1 MNIFLDII
9 GIKSIKDLEKM
20 CKVLDQY
27 GFIWSGMGK
36 KITVDSTKEYLEYSP
51 KVSFQLWDDNTMTYS
66 TNEEYDSSEPTPFTF
81 NIKKEHISKMHSI
94 LQSQGYKSKVPVNMK
109 TRMRVT
115 PKERELV
122 ELYRA
127 FNHDL
132 DKQEDLIKEKDM
144 LVAKIENIQF
154 DLKGKSDAIKELIEG
169 EY

>member
-9 GIKSIKDLEKM
+9 NVKTTEDLIKMS
-20 CKVLDQY
+20 KVLDDY
-27 GFIWSGMGK
+27 GFIWSGSGG
-36 KITVDSTKEYLEYSP
+36 KITLNNTVEHLKYGDL
-51 KVSFQLWDDNTMTYS
+51 SFQLWDDHTMTYS
-66 TNEEYDSSEPTPFTF
+66 NHSEDDSDEEVPYVFD
-81 NIKKEHISKMHSI
+81 IKNDHISKLHSM
-94 LQSQGYKSKVPVNMK
+94 LKTQGYKSKVPVKTK

-115 PKERELV
+115 PTERELV

-127 FNHDL
+127 FNRDL

>member
-51 KVSFQLWDDNTMTYS
+51 KVSFQL
-66 TNEEYDSSEPTPFTF
+66 
-81 NIKKEHISKMHSI
+81 
-94 LQSQGYKSKVPVNMK
+94 KVPVNMK